1 MPESKNNDRQN
12 PKKKNKDPVR
22 AGSIARRIQMSV
34 WLNKLLSYLMIDL
47 AAVVMV
53 AALFVAAAFGW
64 PEERGTTDHAGFEG
78 NSYDTLIF
86 RVERNDG
93 AVEEYPVKPWGDR
106 IIFVGRALLALEL
119 VDLII
124 FATGTG
130 KFRTFLR
137 PLEELAEKAEAISA
151 ISLDTTTKFNNLEE
165 AIRHVSAENDT
176 IQELG
181 YEDLMISTGDHELSS
196 IESALNHLL
205 TRMQEGYRQQV
216 RFVSDASHE
225 LRTPIAVIQGYADLL
240 ARWGKDD
247 PEILQ
252 EGITSIRVESEHMK
266 ELVEQLLFLAR
277 GDSGRNVLEMRAIDL
292 NTLMRE
298 VWDESVMIDPD
309 HEYILDLPGLLL
321 DSKDPDAPENSAGAA
336 EAAWISGDTA
346 MIKQSVRIFL
356 QNAMKYSEKGDTIRL
371 GVRVNGGTVS
381 YIVEDEGIGMAS
393 SDIAHIFERFY
404 RSDEARD
411 SKTGGTGLGLSI
423 VKWIVDAHDGTI
435 DVVSRKGIGTR
446 FTVNF
451 KRLETQETIEE

>member
-1 MPESKNNDRQN
+1 MTEYRNNKASGSG
-12 PKKKNKDPVR
+12 KKSKDPVR

-34 WLNKLLSYLMIDL
+34 WLNKLLSYMMIDL

-53 AALFVAAAFGW
+53 FGLFIAAAVGW
-64 PEERGTTDHAGFEG
+64 PENRGTTDHAGFQG
-78 NSYDTLIF
+78 DSYDTLVF
-86 RVERNDG
+86 RVEREDG
-93 AVEEYPVKPWGDR
+93 TADEYPVKPWGDR

-119 VDLII
+119 IDLII
-124 FATGTG
+124 FATGSG

-205 TRMQEGYRQQV
+205 TRMQDGYRQQV

-277 GDSGRNVLEMRAIDL
+277 GDSGRNVLEKRKIDM
-292 NTLMRE
+292 NALMRE
-298 VWDESVMIDPD
+298 VYDESVMIDPD
-309 HEYILDLPGLLL
+309 HQYSLDLA
-321 DSKDPDAPENSAGAA
+321 DES
-336 EAAWISGDTA
+336 AWIVGDIA

-356 QNAMKYSEKGDTIRL
+356 QNAMKYSEKGDPIRL
-371 GVRVNGGTVS
+371 AVRVSDDTVS
-381 YIVEDEGIGMAS
+381 YIVEDAGIGMS
-393 SDIAHIFERFY
+393 SADVEHIFERFY
-404 RSDEARD
+404 RSDKARG
-411 SKTGGTGLGLSI
+411 SSTGGTGLGLSI
-423 VKWIVDAHDGTI
+423 AKWIIDAHDGTI
-435 DVVSRKGIGTR
+435 DVVSRQDFGTR

-451 KRLETQETIEE
+451 KREKE